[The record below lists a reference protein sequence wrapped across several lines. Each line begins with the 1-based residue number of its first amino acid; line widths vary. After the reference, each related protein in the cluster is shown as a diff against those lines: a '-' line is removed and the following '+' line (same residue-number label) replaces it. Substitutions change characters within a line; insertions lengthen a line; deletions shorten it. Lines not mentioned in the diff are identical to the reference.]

1 MLTLREVVAVLLLT
15 GAPLALAAQ
24 QEPLGSLDGFVQTV
38 MRDWEAPGVA
48 VAVVKDDQV
57 VFARGY
63 GVREVGGSEPVDTET
78 LFAIASTSKAFT
90 AAAVGMLVDE
100 GRVGWD
106 DRVTDHLPGFQ
117 LYDPYVTRELTVR
130 DILSHRSG
138 LPRGDRLWYLSPF
151 DRDEILQRVR
161 GLEPNWSFRS
171 HYGYQNI
178 MFIAAGQL
186 VEAVTDTSWDDFLR
200 HRIFDPL
207 DMPTSTTRFDELQQR
222 TNVATPHGKIDGKV
236 TPLSWRD
243 WDNVGGA
250 GAVHSCAA
258 EMAQWIRMQLG
269 EGAYEGRRFL
279 SDSVI
284 REMRRPQTI
293 VPRDTVDER
302 LFPESHFY
310 AYGLGW
316 RLMDYRGRLVV
327 RHGGALDGI
336 RTHLA
341 LVPEEELGVVAI
353 TNMNESLVPQAIV
366 WQVID
371 AYLGPRDKNWND
383 VFKALDER
391 NEHRADSLRT
401 VTEKERVEG
410 TAPTHA
416 LADFAGTYE
425 SELYGEAVVEED
437 DGHLVLRIGP
447 AFAGDLQHW
456 HYNTFRAQWR
466 DRYMGRDFVTFQ
478 VSRRGKVSGM
488 EVQGFGL
495 LRKKQN
501 DG

>member
-1 MLTLREVVAVLLLT
+1 MSTPRGVVVLFLLIGT
-15 GAPLALAAQ
+15 PVALAAQ
-24 QEPLGSLDGFVQTV
+24 QEPLGSLDQFVQTV
-38 MRDWEAPGVA
+38 MHDWEAPGVA

-57 VFARGY
+57 VFAKGY
-63 GVREVGGSEPVDTET
+63 GVREVGGAELVDTET

-100 GRVGWD
+100 GRLGWD

-138 LPRGDRLWYLSPF
+138 LPPGDLLWYLSPH
-151 DRDEILQRVR
+151 DRHEILKRVR
-161 GLEPNWSFRS
+161 GLEPTWSFRS

-207 DMPTSTTRFDELQQR
+207 GMSTSATRFAELQQR
-222 TNVATPHGKIDGKV
+222 ANVATPHGKIDGKV
-236 TPLSWRD
+236 SPLSWRD

-250 GAVHSCAA
+250 GAVHSCVA

-269 EGAYEGRRFL
+269 EGEYDGRRFL

-284 REMRRPQTI
+284 REMRQPQTI

-316 RLMDYRGRLVV
+316 RLMDYRGRIVV
-327 RHGGALDGI
+327 RHGGALDGM
-336 RTHLA
+336 RTHVA

-353 TNMNESLVPQAIV
+353 TNVNESLVPQAIV

-371 AYLGPRDKNWND
+371 AYLGPRDKDWNE
-383 VFKALDER
+383 VFKALNER
-391 NEHRADSLRT
+391 NERRADSLRA
-401 VTEKERVEG
+401 VTESERAAG
-410 TAPTHA
+410 TVPTHS
-416 LADFAGTYE
+416 LADFAGSYE
-425 SELYGEAVVEED
+425 SELYGEAEVKEE

-447 AFAGDLQHW
+447 AFTGDLRHW
-456 HYNTFRAQWR
+456 HYNTFRVQWR

-478 VSRRGKVSGM
+478 VSRRGTVSGM

-495 LRKKQN
+495 LRKKQ
-501 DG
+501 DAE

>member
-1 MLTLREVVAVLLLT
+1 MMFTLRGVVAVFLLT
-15 GAPLALAAQ
+15 GAPVALAAQ

-63 GVREVGGSEPVDTET
+63 GVREVGGSESVDTET

-106 DRVTDHLPGFQ
+106 DRVTDHLPGFE

-138 LPRGDRLWYLSPF
+138 LPRGDLLWYLSPF

-207 DMPTSTTRFDELQQR
+207 GMPTSTTRFDQLQQR
-222 TNVATPHGKIDGKV
+222 SNVATPHGRIDGKV

-250 GAVHSCAA
+250 GAVHSCVD

-284 REMRRPQTI
+284 REMRQPQTI

-327 RHGGALDGI
+327 RHGGA
-336 RTHLA
+336 
-341 LVPEEELGVVAI
+341 
-353 TNMNESLVPQAIV
+353 
-366 WQVID
+366 
-371 AYLGPRDKNWND
+371 
-383 VFKALDER
+383 
-391 NEHRADSLRT
+391 
-401 VTEKERVEG
+401 RV
-410 TAPTHA
+410 
-416 LADFAGTYE
+416 LCAG
-425 SELYGEAVVEED
+425 A
-437 DGHLVLRIGP
+437 
-447 AFAGDLQHW
+447 
-456 HYNTFRAQWR
+456 
-466 DRYMGRDFVTFQ
+466 
-478 VSRRGKVSGM
+478 
-488 EVQGFGL
+488 
-495 LRKKQN
+495 
-501 DG
+501 

>member
-1 MLTLREVVAVLLLT
+1 MLTLRGVVAVLLLT

-106 DRVTDHLPGFQ
+106 DRVTEHLPGFQ

-138 LPRGDRLWYLSPF
+138 LPRGDLLWYLSPF
-151 DRDEILQRVR
+151 DRDEILKRVR

-207 DMPTSTTRFDELQQR
+207 GMRTSTTEFAELQQR
-222 TNVATPHGKIDGKV
+222 PNVASPHGKIDGTV

-250 GAVHSCAA
+250 GAVHSCVA

-327 RHGGALDGI
+327 RHGGAPWSPRKNSAWWRS
-336 RTHLA
+336 RT
-341 LVPEEELGVVAI
+341 
-353 TNMNESLVPQAIV
+353 
-366 WQVID
+366 
-371 AYLGPRDKNWND
+371 
-383 VFKALDER
+383 
-391 NEHRADSLRT
+391 
-401 VTEKERVEG
+401 
-410 TAPTHA
+410 
-416 LADFAGTYE
+416 
-425 SELYGEAVVEED
+425 
-437 DGHLVLRIGP
+437 
-447 AFAGDLQHW
+447 
-456 HYNTFRAQWR
+456 
-466 DRYMGRDFVTFQ
+466 
-478 VSRRGKVSGM
+478 
-488 EVQGFGL
+488 
-495 LRKKQN
+495 
-501 DG
+501 

>member
-1 MLTLREVVAVLLLT
+1 MTTLRGVVAMLLLT
-15 GAPLALAAQ
+15 GAPVVLAAQ
-24 QEPLGSLDGFVQTV
+24 QEPLGSLDGFVRTV

-63 GVREVGGSEPVDTET
+63 GVRQVGGAEPVDTET

-106 DRVTDHLPGFQ
+106 DRVTNHLPGFQ

-138 LPRGDRLWYLSPF
+138 LPRGDLLWYLSPF

-200 HRIFDPL
+200 HRIFDRL
-207 DMPTSTTRFDELQQR
+207 GMRTSTTRFTELQQR
-222 TNVATPHGKIDGKV
+222 ANVATPHGKIDGKV
-236 TPLSWRD
+236 TPISWRD

-250 GAVHSCAA
+250 GAVHSNVA

-269 EGAYEGRRFL
+269 EGTYEGRRFL
-279 SDSVI
+279 SDSVV
-284 REMRRPQTI
+284 REMRQPQTI
-293 VPRDTVDER
+293 VPRDSVDER

-327 RHGGALDGI
+327 RHGGALDGM

-353 TNMNESLVPQAIV
+353 TNVNESLVPQTIV

-383 VFKALDER
+383 VFKELDER
-391 NEHRADSLRT
+391 NERRADSLRT
-401 VTEKERVEG
+401 VTESERVEG
-410 TAPTHA
+410 TSPTHA
-416 LADFAGTYE
+416 LLEFAGTYE
-425 SELYGEAVVEED
+425 SELYGEAEIAEE

-447 AFAGDLQHW
+447 WFTADLQHW
-456 HYNTFRAQWR
+456 HFNTFRAQWR

-495 LRKKQN
+495 LRKKQ
-501 DG
+501 DAE